1 MPRPLWL
8 QYPGALYHVTAR
20 GNARQPIYPDARDR
34 EQCLTVFAGSVER
47 FAKRCYAYCLMKNH
61 DHLLIET
68 PRRNL
73 SAGMRQRMG

>member
-1 MPRPLWL
+1 
-8 QYPGALYHVTAR
+8 
-20 GNARQPIYPDARDR
+20 
-34 EQCLTVFAGSVER
+34 VFAGSVER

-73 SAGMRQRMG
+73 SAGMRQRKG